1 MNKWTSLKALI
12 QDRLSHK
19 VHYSFDRGHEQD
31 QLYWVMEEMKALE
44 DNERKQEVSEA
55 LHIINKTHG
64 ETLKQLNDSSEGF
77 LYTGIP
83 IFDQKTWERIL
94 EEKGLQGLS

>member
-1 MNKWTSLKALI
+1 MNKWTSLKSLI
-12 QDRLSHK
+12 QARLSHR

-31 QLYWVMEEMKALE
+31 QLYWVLEEMKALE
-44 DNERKQEVSEA
+44 ENERKQGVSEA
-55 LHIINKTHG
+55 LTIINKT
-64 ETLKQLNDSSEGF
+64 NNSSEGF